1 MLLWYTARGSKSM
14 KWKKLK
20 ILSLAANWYLDIW
33 FLLLSTIE
41 KVLNRIFIGYCGSF
55 KSTVMK
61 KRIFYKM
68 KIRAIQRQ
76 CIEMKGLLK
85 EQLENLQDG
94 PVSSLLK
101 LANTSKEVSTIIFI
115 IYIYSY
121 IIQLKTEKYFSE
133 VWNNI

>member
-1 MLLWYTARGSKSM
+1 
-14 KWKKLK
+14 
-20 ILSLAANWYLDIW
+20 
-33 FLLLSTIE
+33 
-41 KVLNRIFIGYCGSF
+41 
-55 KSTVMK
+55 MK

-101 LANTSKEVSTIIFI
+101 LANTSKEVSIIF
-115 IYIYSY
+115 YY
-121 IIQLKTEKYFSE
+121 LE
-133 VWNNI
+133 